1 MMNIDHSLLK
11 KGLSSGVR
19 KGWSGFVWSLRIL
32 LPISLLTALLEWSG
46 WINRMDVF
54 IQPLMS
60 WLHLPAMAAVP
71 LLVGCIAG
79 IYGGIASMAM
89 LPFSREQM
97 TLMAIFMLIAHN
109 LIQEG
114 VIQGK
119 SGFHPLKAV
128 FFRLGMAVVTVMI
141 VAPFLATETGISG
154 SVGMPSS
161 EPLLR
166 MLRIWSISMAYLAV
180 KLFLIMMGLLIIL
193 EILKA
198 LAWINPIVK
207 WLAPLLRVFGLS
219 EKVGLLWLTGAFFGL
234 VYGSAVMIEEAKE
247 GHLSRDELQE
257 LHLSIGAN
265 HSIIEDPAF
274 FLAMGLNA
282 FWLWVPRLIMA
293 ALVVR
298 LYTLWKRWTRRP
310 LPEVPAV

>member
-1 MMNIDHSLLK
+1 M
-11 KGLSSGVR
+11 KGLSSGIR
-19 KGWSGFVWSLRIL
+19 KGWSGFIWVLRIL

-46 WINRMDVF
+46 WINRMDIL

-128 FFRLGMAVVTVMI
+128 FFRLGMAIVTVMI
-141 VAPFLATETGISG
+141 VAPFLATGTVTSA
-154 SVGMPSS
+154 SVGLPASV
-161 EPLLR
+161 PLLA
-166 MLRIWSISMAYLAV
+166 MLRIWSISTAYLV
-180 KLFLIMMGLLIIL
+180 IKLFLIIMGILILL

-198 LAWINPIVK
+198 LSWIDPIVK
-207 WLAPLLRVFGLS
+207 WLAPMLRVFGLS
-219 EKVGLLWLTGAFFGL
+219 EKVGILWLTGAFFGL
-234 VYGSAVMIEEAKE
+234 VYGSAVIIEEAKE
-247 GHLSRDELQE
+247 GHLSKDELQE

-265 HSIIEDPAF
+265 HSIIEDPVF

-282 FWLWVPRLIMA
+282 FWLWVPRLVMA

-298 LYTLWKRWTRRP
+298 LFSLWRRYVNP
-310 LPEVPAV
+310 GVA